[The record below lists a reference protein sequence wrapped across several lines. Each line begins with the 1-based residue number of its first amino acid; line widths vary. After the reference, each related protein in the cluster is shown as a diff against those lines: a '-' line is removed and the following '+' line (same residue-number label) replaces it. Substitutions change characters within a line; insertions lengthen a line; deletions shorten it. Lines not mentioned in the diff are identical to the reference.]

1 MTKILVGL
9 SSVDYE
15 VIVRFSPSSEV
26 IHADTRSKL
35 CIFLEQENDISLLIA
50 SPSYLLTDAK
60 TLVYEIRKER
70 IDVPILLVLDGK
82 TPDDMEYLADVE
94 PVDLLHRPLD
104 QGARLTEFGVFLSLG
119 PLGPKLRECCSSGI
133 EWRNKDL
140 FCRMFPYDGTVDV
153 IMNLF
158 GSDNKNL
165 AAHLSRTA
173 TMMRILAS
181 QVASLGIQGY
191 EISSSELEDMVRG
204 APFHDIGKIC
214 IPLPILNKP
223 GKLTADEFEVI
234 KHHVVCGAGIVRFLP
249 AESIYARRALTIA
262 RRIILGHYERYD
274 GKGYPYGLKKGSIP
288 LGGRLMAIIDVYDAL
303 TSERPY
309 KHALPHEEAVEIIK
323 EERGTHFD
331 PIVTDAFLDTQN
343 KIQKI
348 SEHYKPF
355 EVDDLFY

>member
-15 VIVRFSPSSEV
+15 VIVRLSPSFEI

-35 CIFLEQENDISLLIA
+35 RVFLEQENDISLLVA

-60 TLVYEIRKER
+60 TLVYEIRKDC

-82 TPDDMEYLADVE
+82 TPDDMKYLTDVE

-119 PLGPKLRECCSSGI
+119 SLGPKLRECCSSEI

-140 FCRMFPYDGTVDV
+140 FCKMFPYDGTVDV

-234 KHHVVCGAGIVRFLP
+234 KHHVVCGAAIVRFLP
-249 AESIYARRALTIA
+249 AESTYARRALTIA
-262 RRIILGHYERYD
+262 RRIILGHHERYD

-288 LGGRLMAIIDVYDAL
+288 LGG
-303 TSERPY
+303 
-309 KHALPHEEAVEIIK
+309 
-323 EERGTHFD
+323 G
-331 PIVTDAFLDTQN
+331 
-343 KIQKI
+343 
-348 SEHYKPF
+348 
-355 EVDDLFY
+355 